1 MLGIINRILKSIALV
16 PIILALCFL
25 LLAILLIVFRE
36 HSINQ
41 FDTFYVADKKDAQF
55 VFAYVIGG
63 IFTLTIFSYTMV
75 MNVLNRNINNYS
87 PRLVPLL
94 LSEKHHQIILGFT
107 SGTIVFSMV
116 LSMST
121 VASDLDYPK
130 LGPILAV
137 IFAIISVFLF
147 IYFIH
152 TVSQSIHINH
162 ILHQAF
168 DHTEN
173 NMLKRDDYYKDAQNV
188 SRPVELNG
196 VVYAGTSGNLQRL
209 NYKKLINLVADK
221 DLKICVEPL
230 PGQFVAR
237 EAVLFKYDDTISDED
252 VSKIR
257 NCFAIEKDV
266 ALKVPEVGFR
276 HLVEIAVKAMSPAL
290 NDPGTAKD
298 VLDYM
303 FQLFTI
309 HSAFDYNHFEYLEI
323 KKGLVMKHVTTK
335 VLKALC
341 YKELQ
346 YYLKDDPILSD
357 YLDNGFAK
365 I

>member
-1 MLGIINRILKSIALV
+1 M
-16 PIILALCFL
+16 
-25 LLAILLIVFRE
+25 IVFKAYSIENFE
-36 HSINQ
+36 HLQ
-41 FDTFYVADKKDAQF
+41 VADKEDAQF

-116 LSMST
+116 LSIST
-121 VASDLDYPK
+121 VSSGIGYPEM
-130 LGPILAV
+130 GPILAIV
-137 IFAIISVFLF
+137 FSIISVFLF

-152 TVSQSIHINH
+152 SVSQSIHINH
-162 ILHQAF
+162 IIRQVF
-168 DHTEN
+168 DNTEK
-173 NMLKRDDYYKDAQNV
+173 NMVKRDSFYKGSQCAN
-188 SRPVELNG
+188 
-196 VVYAGTSGNLQRL
+196 TSIETIISYPADKAGNLQGL
-209 NYKKLINLVADK
+209 DIAKLLKLINKLDFY
-221 DLKICVEPL
+221 ISVEAIQ
-230 PGQFVAR
+230 GQFVSR
-237 EAVLFKYDDTISDED
+237 EDVLFKSSGELSNKE

-266 ALKVPEVGFR
+266 ALEVPDVGFR

-298 VLDYM
+298 VLDYL
-303 FQLFTI
+303 FQLFII
-309 HSAFDYNHFEYLEI
+309 HKSYSYNKFDAIEI
-323 KKGLVMKHVTTK
+323 NQKVVVKHLSTSE
-335 VLKALC
+335 LKNLC
-341 YKELQ
+341 YLELQ
-346 YYLKDDPILSD
+346 YYLKDDPILSK
-357 YLDNGFAK
+357 YLQRGFSK